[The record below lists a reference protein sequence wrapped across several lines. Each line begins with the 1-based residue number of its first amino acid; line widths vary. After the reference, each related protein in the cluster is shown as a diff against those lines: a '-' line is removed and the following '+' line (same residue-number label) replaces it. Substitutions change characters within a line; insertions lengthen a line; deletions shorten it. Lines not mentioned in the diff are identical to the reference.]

1 LRQAL
6 NDLSIKTRPP
16 GVDSWRPCLLNQ
28 ISGLKG
34 QPLLVTINATK
45 IAELINDMVENAV
58 LENSR
63 LFIKIGEM
71 LTQPAILKVYEVTMW
86 I

>member
-1 LRQAL
+1 M
-6 NDLSIKTRPP
+6 
-16 GVDSWRPCLLNQ
+16 
-28 ISGLKG
+28 
-34 QPLLVTINATK
+34 LVTINATK

-71 LTQPAILKVYEVTMW
+71 LTQPVSLKVYEVTMW

>member
-1 LRQAL
+1 
-6 NDLSIKTRPP
+6 
-16 GVDSWRPCLLNQ
+16 LLF
-28 ISGLKG
+28 
-34 QPLLVTINATK
+34 TINATK
-45 IAELINDMVENAV
+45 IAELINDMAENAV

-63 LFIKIGEM
+63 LFIKISEM

>member
-1 LRQAL
+1 M
-6 NDLSIKTRPP
+6 
-16 GVDSWRPCLLNQ
+16 
-28 ISGLKG
+28 
-34 QPLLVTINATK
+34 LVTFNATK